1 MQLFFDEQGHLFIK
15 LILIFFN
22 FIIFVQ
28 SQK

>member
-1 MQLFFDEQGHLFIK
+1 MQLFFDEQCHLFIK
-15 LILIFFN
+15 LILIFSN